1 MKKRVKKKQL
11 KDDDQIIS
19 ENNQLS
25 IDGIM
30 DSDIPEEV
38 IGAKMQSGKIM
49 VTVRWKERIDGIRPK
64 DTVILNEIV
73 KERWPRILVDFYE
86 SRIKTKS
93 KD

>member
-1 MKKRVKKKQL
+1 
-11 KDDDQIIS
+11 
-19 ENNQLS
+19 
-25 IDGIM
+25 
-30 DSDIPEEV
+30 
-38 IGAKMQSGKIM
+38 M

>member
-49 VTVRWKERIDGIRPK
+49 VTVRWKERIDGIRPI

-73 KERWPRILVDFYE
+73 K
-86 SRIKTKS
+86 
-93 KD
+93 

>member
-1 MKKRVKKKQL
+1 
-11 KDDDQIIS
+11 
-19 ENNQLS
+19 
-25 IDGIM
+25 
-30 DSDIPEEV
+30 
-38 IGAKMQSGKIM
+38 M
-49 VTVRWKERIDGIRPK
+49 VTVRWKERIDGIRPN

>member
-1 MKKRVKKKQL
+1 
-11 KDDDQIIS
+11 
-19 ENNQLS
+19 
-25 IDGIM
+25 
-30 DSDIPEEV
+30 
-38 IGAKMQSGKIM
+38 M
-49 VTVRWKERIDGIRPK
+49 VTVRWKERIDGIRPI

>member
-1 MKKRVKKKQL
+1 
-11 KDDDQIIS
+11 
-19 ENNQLS
+19 
-25 IDGIM
+25 M

-49 VTVRWKERIDGIRPK
+49 VTVRWKERIDGIRPI

-86 SRIKTKS
+86 SRIKTKRKKIFKVILIFGMVKQYS
-93 KD
+93 YDKC